1 MIVTD
6 IFGNRVN
13 AEIFKL
19 EVIEGAEGDERG
31 KPVLI
36 LSGYHHYLEKDGH
49 NNWYS
54 KNRFSML
61 ARCICTDLN
70 ATKMLERKNKLE
82 QTCREIS
89 EMMHKELDGIRMDS
103 TLTVAALESQWMVQH
118 GYRFYEK
125 DEVTYEDRLY
135 CIEMSEG
142 EELQP

>member
-36 LSGYHHYLEKDGH
+36 LSGYHY
-49 NNWYS
+49 
-54 KNRFSML
+54 
-61 ARCICTDLN
+61 
-70 ATKMLERKNKLE
+70 
-82 QTCREIS
+82 
-89 EMMHKELDGIRMDS
+89 
-103 TLTVAALESQWMVQH
+103 
-118 GYRFYEK
+118 
-125 DEVTYEDRLY
+125 YEDRLY
-135 CIEMSEG
+135 DIKMSEG